1 MIFSVFSP
9 ISNLQWCKMGQPSD
23 GGLPFNS
30 FIGNVALKS
39 LLRRP
44 PGVPL

>member
-1 MIFSVFSP
+1 MFYTDEDLKWDNP
-9 ISNLQWCKMGQPSD
+9 L

-39 LLRRP
+39 LLRRLL
-44 PGVPL
+44 GVPL